1 MSIIHPT
8 SSHSRTSMRGFTLIE
23 LMVALVLSLFLMG
36 GVILMYF
43 SSKAA
48 YIDSNQMAR
57 LQENIRF
64 ASDYMVRD
72 IRNGG
77 FRDQLTLVFIEQTA
91 IKEKVAETLDADGD
105 GIADQLIIRY
115 AGRGHCEGPYSE
127 EDEDAYGVV
136 ENRYFLDAD
145 TGELRCA
152 GGALEDTNG
161 DGDLSDEYD
170 PDVDPSFTDGRAG
183 QALVTGLT
191 DLAFRIVMANGDI
204 KSNEYECEE
213 TDVIISPADRCV
225 GVKIGIE
232 FEGLRDLENSGQFEE
247 RFVELTSTFRNSAID
262 QIYAPCTR
270 LAEQAGADPDVWCP

>member
-1 MSIIHPT
+1 MMRQIKNLPCWRRAI
-8 SSHSRTSMRGFTLIE
+8 RGFTLIE
-23 LMVALVLSLFLMG
+23 LMVAMVLSLFLMG

-48 YIDSNQMAR
+48 YLDSNQMSR

-72 IRNGG
+72 IRNAG
-77 FRDQLTLVFIEQTA
+77 FRDQLTLLFIEQVA
-91 IKEKVAETLDADGD
+91 VQEKVAEILDTDND
-105 GIADQLIIRY
+105 GIGDQLIIRY
-115 AGRGHCEGPYSE
+115 AGRGHCEE
-127 EDEDAYGVV
+127 EFDDYRVV

-152 GGALEDTNG
+152 GGALLDTDN

-170 PDVDPSFTDGRAG
+170 PDVDPSFTENEAGRA
-183 QALVTGLT
+183 LVSGLT
-191 DLAFRIVMANGDI
+191 GIAFRFVMADGNPQTGPH
-204 KSNEYECEE
+204 ECEE
-213 TDVIISPADRCV
+213 VDTVMSPADRCLAV
-225 GVKIGIE
+225 EIGIE
-232 FEGLRDLENSGQFEE
+232 FEALRDPENAGQFEQN
-247 RFVELTSTFRNSAID
+247 FVELTSTFRNSAID